1 MTSARSQD
9 HRAAV
14 GLVGILCVVTAGVV
28 AMASSSYPGAPIPLR
43 LALGFVG
50 GALCIGGVW
59 AATEVVA

>member
-1 MTSARSQD
+1 MRDLD

-14 GLVGILCVVTAGVV
+14 GLVGILCIVTAGVV

-43 LALGFVG
+43 LALGALGV
-50 GALCIGGVW
+50 ALCIGGVW